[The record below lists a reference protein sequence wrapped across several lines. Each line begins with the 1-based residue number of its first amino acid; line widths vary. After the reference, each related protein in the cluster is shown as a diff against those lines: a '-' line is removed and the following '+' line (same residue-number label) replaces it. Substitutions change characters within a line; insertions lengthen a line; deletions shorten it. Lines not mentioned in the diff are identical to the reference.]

1 MARMNVFVLALAL
14 LALAPMT
21 SQAQTNVTGDW
32 VVTIDTPQGPQS
44 IDLVMKQ
51 AGEELSGTVVSP
63 MGSVEFKGK
72 IVKEAI
78 DVTYNLELQGNAIT
92 ITMTGAV
99 AGDNIS
105 GNLNFGG
112 LGDVPWTAARKKAG
126 APAANTAAAAPA
138 PAAAASAPS
147 PGGSSNLSG
156 KWDVTFNMA
165 GNPMPATATF
175 TQTGEKVSGT
185 LASQAGETPVSGT
198 MTGSA
203 LKLEFTVATPQGD
216 LQITM
221 TGDLG
226 PNGITGKAS
235 LAGLGDADWSATRA
249 K

>member
-1 MARMNVFVLALAL
+1 MTRMNVFVLALAL
-14 LALAPMT
+14 LAVGPMAA
-21 SQAQTNVTGDW
+21 QAQTNVTGDW

-51 AGEELSGTVVSP
+51 AGEELAGTVVSP

-72 IVKEAI
+72 IVKESI

-92 ITMTGAV
+92 IAMTGTV
-99 AGDNIS
+99 AGDSIS

-126 APAANTAAAAPA
+126 AAAASTAAAAPA
-138 PAAAASAPS
+138 PAATPSSAASPA
-147 PGGSSNLSG
+147 SSSLTG

-175 TQTGEKVSGT
+175 TQMGEKVTGT

-198 MTGSA
+198 MTGGA

-226 PNGITGKAS
+226 PNGIAGKAS